1 MWQVRN
7 KKKHGKIKT
16 KNKIK
21 KALRGNKI
29 YNIKN
34 CLLRALKRKNETKK
48 EICGRPE
55 TKKEK
60 HGKIKNKIKKALH
73 GNKIYNIKN

>member
-1 MWQVRN
+1 VAGPKQ
-7 KKKHGKIKT
+7 KKHGKIKT

-48 EICGRPE
+48 EYVAGLKQ
-55 TKKEK
+55 KKEK

>member
-1 MWQVRN
+1 VAGPKQKKAWQN
-7 KKKHGKIKT
+7 KKQ

-34 CLLRALKRKNETKK
+34 
-48 EICGRPE
+48 
-55 TKKEK
+55 
-60 HGKIKNKIKKALH
+60 
-73 GNKIYNIKN
+73 